1 MSDMPFSLHHIR
13 GLLIYTQLIDGKF
26 NLNHMVKVELPV
38 KLLLFPFHALFLSP
52 YTLRRG
58 LSFTC
63 WREVSYRICAHMVK
77 ASQLLANLREV
88 F

>member
-1 MSDMPFSLHHIR
+1 MSDMPFSLYHIR

-38 KLLLFPFHALFLSP
+38 KLLLFPFHALFLRP

-63 WREVSYRICAHMVK
+63 WREVSYRICTHMVK